1 MLKIL
6 FIFGKKLSLFH
17 NILSADVQR
26 FIHEHDR
33 DDVRAL
39 VLKHAAVNGV
49 PMSIIAEQIS
59 GRKKAKEKI
68 PLLVETAGIVY
79 PPNLNLEQ
87 SSSQKTALY
96 KNTLLKDVQS
106 KDRCVDLTGGFGID
120 AFFFSKVFREVL
132 YVEPNENLLRLVEHN
147 HKQLEADNILHQ
159 VNTAEKF
166 LTDAL
171 SKQTKLDLAYIDPSR
186 RNKINKKVFSLTECE
201 PDVTTLLD
209 TIFKITDVLLIKASP
224 LLDLHQGLLELRFVQ
239 KIIVVAVENEVR
251 EVLFLCV
258 KNFEGEPL
266 IQPINLL
273 KDEKEEALSF
283 SFSEE
288 RAATS
293 TFSDPQK
300 FLYEPNAAIL
310 KAGAFKMIS
319 QKFQLAKL
327 HPSTHLYTSSILL
340 ENFPGRVF
348 GILETLKA
356 SPKSV
361 ASQFPEGK
369 ANITTRNYPLSVEE
383 LKKKTG
389 LKDGGSNYLI
399 GFSGQ
404 QEKFLVAAKRL
415 Q

>member
-1 MLKIL
+1 MLAYFCRPLLL

-17 NILSADVQR
+17 DILSPDVQR

-68 PLLVETAGIVY
+68 PLLAETAGIVY

-96 KNTLLKDVQS
+96 KNTLLKDVQP

-132 YVEPNENLLRLVEHN
+132 YVEPNENLLRLVQHN
-147 HKQLEADNILHQ
+147 HRQLGADNIVHQ
-159 VNTAEKF
+159 VNTAEQF

-171 SKQTKLDLAYIDPSR
+171 SKQTKLDIAYIDPSR

-209 TIFKITDVLLIKASP
+209 TIFQITDVLLIKASP
-224 LLDLHQGLLELRFVQ
+224 LLDLHQGLLELKFVQ

-273 KDEKEEALSF
+273 KNEREESLCC
-283 SFSEE
+283 
-288 RAATS
+288 
-293 TFSDPQK
+293 
-300 FLYEPNAAIL
+300 
-310 KAGAFKMIS
+310 
-319 QKFQLAKL
+319 
-327 HPSTHLYTSSILL
+327 
-340 ENFPGRVF
+340 
-348 GILETLKA
+348 
-356 SPKSV
+356 
-361 ASQFPEGK
+361 
-369 ANITTRNYPLSVEE
+369 
-383 LKKKTG
+383 
-389 LKDGGSNYLI
+389 
-399 GFSGQ
+399 
-404 QEKFLVAAKRL
+404 
-415 Q
+415 

>member
-1 MLKIL
+1 L
-6 FIFGKKLSLFH
+6 GKKLSLFH
-17 NILSADVQR
+17 DILSPDVQR

-68 PLLVETAGIVY
+68 PLLAETAGIVY

-96 KNTLLKDVQS
+96 KNTLLKDVQP

-120 AFFFSKVFREVL
+120 AFFFSKAFREVL
-132 YVEPNENLLRLVEHN
+132 YVEPNENLLRLVQHN
-147 HKQLEADNILHQ
+147 HKQLGADNIVHQ
-159 VNTAEKF
+159 VNTAEQF

-209 TIFKITDVLLIKASP
+209 TIFQITDVLLIKASP
-224 LLDLHQGLLELRFVQ
+224 LLDLHQGLLELKFIQ

-273 KDEKEEALSF
+273 KNEKEESLSF

-293 TFSDPQK
+293 TFSAPQK

-327 HPSTHLYTSSILL
+327 HPSTHLYTSSTYL

-348 GILETLKA
+348 EILETLKA

-361 ASQFPEGK
+361 AIQFPEGK

-383 LKKKTG
+383 LKKKTR

>member
-1 MLKIL
+1 LEKNW
-6 FIFGKKLSLFH
+6 SLFH
-17 NILSADVQR
+17 DILSPEVQQ
-26 FIHEHDR
+26 FIHEHER

-39 VLKHAAVNGV
+39 VLKHAAVKGV

-68 PLLVETAGIVY
+68 PLLADTAGIVY

-96 KNTLLKDVQS
+96 KNTLLKDLQP

-120 AFFFSKVFREVL
+120 TFFFSKVFREVL
-132 YVEPNENLLRLVEHN
+132 YVEPNENLLQLVQHN
-147 HKQLEADNILHQ
+147 HKQLGANNIVHR
-159 VNTAEKF
+159 VDTAEQF
-166 LTDAL
+166 LNEAL
-171 SKQTKLDLAYIDPSR
+171 LNQTKPDLVYIDPSR

-209 TIFKITDVLLIKASP
+209 LIFKITDVLLIKASP
-224 LLDLHQGLLELRFVQ
+224 LLDLHQGLLELKFVQ

-251 EVLFLCV
+251 EVLFLCA
-258 KNFEGEPL
+258 KNFTGEPL
-266 IQPINLL
+266 IEAINLL
-273 KDEKEEALSF
+273 KNEKEESLSF

-288 RAATS
+288 RSAVS
-293 TFSDPQK
+293 TFSPPQK

-310 KAGAFKMIS
+310 KAGAFKTIAE
-319 QKFQLAKL
+319 KFQLSKL
-327 HPSTHLYTSSILL
+327 HPSTHLYTSPTLL
-340 ENFPGRVF
+340 EGFPGRVF
-348 GILETLKA
+348 EILETLKA

-361 ASQFPEGK
+361 ATQFPEGK